1 MVLSLNSI
9 KNSEVI
15 EILAERLKDII
26 THTEF
31 TKIMIKVMDQDLK

>member
-1 MVLSLNSI
+1 MVLSLNSM

-15 EILAERLKDII
+15 EILAERLTDII
-26 THTEF
+26 TPTEF

>member
-15 EILAERLKDII
+15 ETLAERLTDII